1 MEDLRKEMGEQPEDI
16 QIDLYQLAEEVWKN
30 LRRMWWIAV
39 LFTVA
44 GAGIFSLYQYIGRT
58 PMYESTATFTVATGS
73 ETGSYGFYYDSGTAD
88 QMAKTFPYILE
99 SSYFQSV
106 LRQETG
112 MDTLNGTVTA
122 EIISGS
128 NVVTM
133 RAQSPDARDAY
144 TILNAAIDV
153 YPDAAHFVLGDISF
167 TMLTEPDIASEP
179 YNRVSVWKSIA
190 VGGCA
195 GLAAAVVILI
205 LLAFFRKNVCST
217 DEMKKI
223 TSVRC
228 LASIPRVRFKARS
241 ENKDTR
247 VTFRNKKISY
257 GYSESI
263 RTMKNRVVRD
273 MEKRKAKVLL
283 VTSTAAGE
291 GKSVT
296 AVNLAQSLVGDG
308 YKVLFVD
315 GDLRKQNDAVLLDTE
330 GTYGLA
336 DVARVDDTEV
346 GAGGVLAGI
355 LQNSRGVR
363 DIGLWFLGGAEKT
376 EQPAPVLS
384 SDKLEPF
391 FLRMREKMDYIII
404 DTPPCTMFQDAS
416 ILAEHADCVLYVVQY
431 DRLPLQKIR
440 EGLLSL
446 GGKKTAFAGYVFND
460 CPESTGS
467 YGYGRYGY
475 GRYGYGRYGYGRY
488 GYGGYDSY
496 DGRNKEKKEKKEIR

>member
-1 MEDLRKEMGEQPEDI
+1 MEDLKKEMGEQPEDI
-16 QIDLYQLAEEVWKN
+16 QIDLYQLVEEVWKN
-30 LRRMWWIAV
+30 LRRMWWFAV
-39 LFTVA
+39 AFTVA
-44 GAGIFSLYQYIGRT
+44 GAAVFCLYQYVGCT
-58 PMYESTATFTVATGS
+58 PMYESSATFTVATGS

-88 QMAKTFPYILE
+88 QMAKTFPYILQ

-122 EIISGS
+122 ETISGS

-144 TILNAAIDV
+144 TILTAAIAV

-167 TMLTEPDIASEP
+167 EMLTEPAAASEP
-179 YNRVSVWKSIA
+179 YNRIGVWKSIA
-190 VGGCA
+190 AGGCA
-195 GLAAAVVILI
+195 GLMAAVVILT
-205 LLAFFRKNVCST
+205 LLAFFRKNVCGT

-228 LASIPRVRFKARS
+228 LASLPKVRFKARS

-247 VTFRNKKISY
+247 VTFRNKRISY

-273 MEKRKAKVLL
+273 MEKKKAKILL
-283 VTSTAAGE
+283 VSSTLAGE

-296 AVNLAQSLVGDG
+296 AVNLAQSLAADG
-308 YKVLFVD
+308 YKVLFAD
-315 GDLRKQNDAVLLDTE
+315 GDLRKQNDAALLDIE

-336 DVARVDDTEV
+336 DVARADDTED
-346 GAGGVLAGI
+346 GMGGVLAGI
-355 LQNSRGVR
+355 LQNSKGVR
-363 DIGLWFLGGAEKT
+363 DIGLWYLGGKEKT

-384 SDKLEPF
+384 SEKLGLF
-391 FLRMREKMDYIII
+391 FRRMREKMDYIII

-440 EGLLSL
+440 DGLLSL
-446 GGKKTAFAGYVFND
+446 GGKKTAFVGYVFNG
-460 CPESTGS
+460 CPESTGR

-488 GYGGYDSY
+488 GYGDCGYGSD
-496 DGRNKEKKEKKEIR
+496 RKKTK